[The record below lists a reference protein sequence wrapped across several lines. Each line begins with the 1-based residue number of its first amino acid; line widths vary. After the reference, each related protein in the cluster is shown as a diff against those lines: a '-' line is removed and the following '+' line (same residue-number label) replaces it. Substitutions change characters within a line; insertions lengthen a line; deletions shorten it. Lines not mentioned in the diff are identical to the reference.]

1 MKYTH
6 IVTWRDRQN
15 DRSINQH
22 KWISKCSVQL
32 FFNQVIEHYIQ
43 EDSTMPFFQT
53 HIQKITSCLQVVTY
67 VLKLY
72 KIHTKFVD
80 VIDFEDKAGDYMF
93 HFFRKQYA
101 VNMKKMLFINFGEQ
115 CVVFHGK

>member
-22 KWISKCSVQL
+22 KWISKCNVQL

-43 EDSTMPFFQT
+43 EDSTMLFFQT